1 MHKLLIA
8 LDRGAA
14 ARKALVGVLV
24 MLGLVVALAGC
35 SGGSG
40 GSPLANMG
48 YGDEH
53 PADAP
58 GDMPGH

>member
-1 MHKLLIA
+1 MQKLLIS
-8 LDRGAA
+8 LDWGMA
-14 ARKALVGVLV
+14 ARRALVSALV

-35 SGGSG
+35 SDSSG

>member
-1 MHKLLIA
+1 MHKLLIP
-8 LDRGAA
+8 LDWAMA
-14 ARKALVGVLV
+14 SRKALVGLLA

-40 GSPLANMG
+40 SPLATMG

>member
-1 MHKLLIA
+1 MHKLLIS

-24 MLGLVVALAGC
+24 MLGLVVTLAGC
-35 SGGSG
+35 SG

-58 GDMPGH
+58 GDMRGH

>member
-1 MHKLLIA
+1 MHKLLIP
-8 LDRGAA
+8 LDWGTAT
-14 ARKALVGVLV
+14 RKALVSMLA

-35 SGGSG
+35 SGE
-40 GSPLANMG
+40 SPIANMG

>member
-1 MHKLLIA
+1 MHKLLIPR
-8 LDRGAA
+8 DWGTVTW
-14 ARKALVGVLV
+14 KAVVNVLA

-35 SGGSG
+35 SGDL
-40 GSPLANMG
+40 PIPNAG
-48 YGDEH
+48 YGAEH

>member
-1 MHKLLIA
+1 MHKLLIP
-8 LDRGAA
+8 LDWGKA
-14 ARKALVGVLV
+14 ARSALVNILV
-24 MLGLVVALAGC
+24 MLGLVAALAGC
-35 SGGSG
+35 SGS
-40 GSPLANMG
+40 SPLGNMG